1 MSGTGVQNVSLM
13 SQQGNQAPTDYVSQQ
28 MQIQRALQL
37 AKALQDQGN
46 QDIPILSGGGAQAPI
61 AWTSMLAKVLDKVG
75 SSMQSNRAI
84 SEQKSLSAQQ
94 QADALKAIQSFG
106 QNPDTQG
113 LVPGA
118 PKPSAPMQYSLQ
130 APSVIPGQAG
140 PSATVT
146 AQLPDI
152 GGIQA
157 GTIPGG
163 PTTLAQKQQMLP
175 QMAMQGADNPYLQS
189 AVPMMTAQ
197 MKPELERQNKLWEN
211 SLPMSTA
218 AAQTIAAQGQQ
229 SHENA
234 EFANQLPMTA
244 AQRAA
249 NQVALGNLQETRNYH
264 RQMSGSG
271 LMEDGSPNP
280 AVQSWVGNVASGN
293 ATLANVPMGLRNA
306 VSNALQSAPKQI
318 FTPLAGQRFTLE
330 SSRITHPLTTLPQY
344 QLTANGLPYLQRI
357 DAAMKTPGSVSDQ
370 DLLDSLTKLNTAGN
384 AVTDAQIKV
393 ITDGKSYSD
402 WAGTLANKF
411 KNGGVLSDNQRG
423 QIKEIANNIY
433 SNYKKGYQPVYDQA
447 VSQLRAAGVPEA
459 FWTIPDLNKLTA
471 GSDKIGD
478 GGSSGAQVAPAGT
491 QATGPNGKVL
501 TSDGKGGWH

>member
-1 MSGTGVQNVSLM
+1 MTGVQNISLM
-13 SQQGNQAPTDYVSQQ
+13 STQPGSPYGLPNSPSPFGIPDPPNDYLAQQ
-28 MQIQRALQL
+28 MQIQRAQQL
-37 AKALQDQGN
+37 AKALQDQGS

-61 AWTSMLAKVLDKVG
+61 PWTSLLAKVLDKVG

-94 QADALKAIQSFG
+94 QASAQKAIQDFS
-106 QNPDTQG
+106 QT
-113 LVPGA
+113 PGA
-118 PKPSAPMQYSLQ
+118 YTLPPDLGAGTTGQ
-130 APSVIPGQAG
+130 APS
-140 PSATVT
+140 S
-146 AQLPDI
+146 
-152 GGIQA
+152 
-157 GTIPGG
+157 

-175 QMAMQGADNPYLQS
+175 QMAMQAADNPYLQS

-197 MKPELERQNKLWEN
+197 MKPQLDRETKLWEN

-264 RQMSGSG
+264 KQMSGSG

-471 GSDKIGD
+471 GNDKIGGGD
-478 GGSSGAQVAPAGT
+478 GSSGAQVAPAGT
-491 QATGPNGKVL
+491 KATGPNGRVL